1 MYWRNEEDDDKA
13 KFDCEADNDDPMSK
27 KYGLQAQFITRIK
40 FHCNCLGS
48 LTLVFKTGFN

>member
-1 MYWRNEEDDDKA
+1 MYWRYEEDDDKA

-40 FHCNCLGS
+40 FHWS
-48 LTLVFKTGFN
+48 DFQYYEVIV